1 MPTALPYRVEGDLTF
16 GGITLESAQ
25 AAKELFREVV
35 AALTQTEVTNYTDGR
50 PRSPA
55 VDVYK
60 SVTVRRLRRRLE
72 ARGVR
77 VDYLVE
83 VASAAEAD
91 AALALVL
98 NADEGAV
105 DALVEAAAPGYLDDA
120 ARAAMTTLE
129 VGNVTAVPDPPA
141 ERAARSVPDDAESG
155 VQTRGGYGGRSA
167 GLVFVLCLLCL
178 LLSIVIYLMGPG
190 LYAED
195 PAETKAE
202 ADSEDHK
209 LEAALQDAAEEIEAD
224 GDAPST
230 LLHAKL
236 QRTPKQTKTATS
248 IRMRVPP
255 GAKPGTKYEATLSD
269 GRKAVVDIPPTAKAG
284 DALEIPVAAPVEV
297 VPAPPPECIVTP
309 APPPPDDLEH
319 RELRVPDDAKGG
331 DRLRVAH
338 PAGGAMDVVLP
349 YDVRPGETLVVP
361 VPAKVVPVPA
371 AAPLHRETA
380 VSRAA
385 PAPAPVAAAPVR
397 HHRRKAPAPA
407 AVPAAATS
415 SSPSITER
423 VAALASTSAYP
434 AAKSMPPWPYP
445 ETKKAAP
452 AEAKGAA
459 EEKATEPSAGAPE
472 SKAAAP
478 VATPKAAKA
487 IPKPKAVS
495 TLKKSVKGSSS
506 PDLQERLRKLEAAG
520 ASSRKLKATE
530 KKAPPAKQAVAA
542 PPPPKFPPLS
552 LPPPAPEP
560 PATPTQPS
568 PPPAMPRET
577 PTADLDEL
585 DDWDEGP
592 DELDDMDSLEEME

>member
-16 GGITLESAQ
+16 GSITLEGAQ
-25 AAKELFREVV
+25 AAEELFREVV

-60 SVTVRRLRRRLE
+60 AVTVRRLRRRLE

-83 VASAAEAD
+83 VASEAEAD

-98 NADEGAV
+98 DADEGAV

-120 ARAAMTTLE
+120 ALAEMTTLE

-141 ERAARSVPDDAESG
+141 ERAARSIPDDVESEL
-155 VQTRGGYGGRSA
+155 QTRGSYGGGSA

-178 LLSIVIYLMGPG
+178 LLSIVVYFVGPG
-190 LYAED
+190 LCAED

-209 LEAALQDAAEEIEAD
+209 LEAALQDAADEIEAD

-236 QRTPKQTKTATS
+236 QRTPKKTKPATS
-248 IRMRVPP
+248 IKMRVPP

-309 APPPPDDLEH
+309 PPPPPPDDLEH

-331 DRLRVAH
+331 DRLMVAH
-338 PAGGAMDVVLP
+338 PAGGALDVVLP

-361 VPAKVVPVPA
+361 VPAKVAPSPPSS
-371 AAPLHRETA
+371 PLHREAA

-385 PAPAPVAAAPVR
+385 PAPVSAAPVR

-407 AVPAAATS
+407 AAAAPS
-415 SSPSITER
+415 SSPSVAER

-445 ETKKAAP
+445 ETKKAGP
-452 AEAKGAA
+452 AEAKGAV

-495 TLKKSVKGSSS
+495 TL
-506 PDLQERLRKLEAAG
+506 
-520 ASSRKLKATE
+520 
-530 KKAPPAKQAVAA
+530 
-542 PPPPKFPPLS
+542 
-552 LPPPAPEP
+552 
-560 PATPTQPS
+560 
-568 PPPAMPRET
+568 
-577 PTADLDEL
+577 
-585 DDWDEGP
+585 
-592 DELDDMDSLEEME
+592 